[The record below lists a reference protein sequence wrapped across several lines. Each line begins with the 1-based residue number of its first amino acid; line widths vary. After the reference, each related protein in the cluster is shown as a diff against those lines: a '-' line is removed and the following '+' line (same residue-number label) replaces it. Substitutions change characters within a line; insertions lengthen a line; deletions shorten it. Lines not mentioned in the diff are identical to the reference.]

1 MRSIGCFATKRIVA
15 FFCCICLIL
24 TLFLSFIGVHTG
36 AEDLSDIPL
45 DTAKTIY
52 LYNIENKI
60 PIVEKNCDALIY
72 PASTVKI
79 MMGLV
84 AIEHLSDKLD
94 EKIAILPEM
103 LTSVVGQQCNWLTP
117 REYPTVRDLL
127 YHAICGGYNDAISII
142 AHVIS
147 GGEAAFVSLMNA
159 KAKDLGMTN
168 TIYTNATGVHD
179 PAMVTTAKD
188 VAALALAAY
197 KVPLYMEISSAQ
209 SYETEGLS
217 TKRDFANRNYL
228 MSKLRS
234 QRYYDKNCR
243 GINAGFTVQ
252 GGECVVTVAQYG
264 SLSYLSIV
272 MGGTTDINGNNSSYS
287 LTKKLTSWASKTFEY
302 KEVLKKSDIITELP
316 VEMASDNESVL
327 VVPESSMSFFLPK
340 SAAVGK
346 DITIDYTLTADS
358 LTAPVTEGTSV
369 GFISVIRDGEVLG
382 TVNLVTKFSVAKSEW
397 LYFLEWI
404 REITQ
409 SRVFIASVI
418 SGIIIT
424 IVYIVAKSAL
434 KASRSHN
441 HRTFR

>member
-1 MRSIGCFATKRIVA
+1 MRSTGCFATRRIVA
-15 FFCCICLIL
+15 FFCCVCLSL
-24 TLFLSFIGVHTG
+24 ALPLSFVGMYAG
-36 AEDLSDIPL
+36 AEELSDLPL

-60 PIVEKNCDALIY
+60 PIVEKNCDTLIY

-84 AIEHLSDKLD
+84 AIEHLADRLD
-94 EKIAILPEM
+94 EKTAILPEM

-117 REYPTVRDLL
+117 GEYPTVRDLL
-127 YHAICGGYNDAISII
+127 YHAICGGYNDAIAII
-142 AHVIS
+142 THIVS
-147 GGEAAFVSLMNA
+147 GGEAPFVSLMNA
-159 KAKDLGMTN
+159 RAKELGMSSTV
-168 TIYTNATGVHD
+168 YTNATGVHD
-179 PAMVTTAKD
+179 PTMVTTARD
-188 VAALALAAY
+188 VATLALAAY

-228 MSKLRS
+228 LSKLRS
-234 QRYYDKNCR
+234 QRYYDKHCR
-243 GINAGFTVQ
+243 GINAGYTIQ
-252 GGECVVTVAQYG
+252 GGECVVTVAQYA

-272 MGGTTDINGNNSSYS
+272 MGGTTDINGNNSSYN
-287 LTKKLTSWASKTFEY
+287 LTKKLTSWASKAFEY
-302 KEVLKKSDIITELP
+302 KEVLKKSNIIAELP

-340 SAAVGK
+340 SSEVGK
-346 DITIDYTLTADS
+346 DISIDYTLTVDS
-358 LTAPVTEGTSV
+358 LTAPVTEGTAV
-369 GFISVIRDGEVLG
+369 GFISVIKDGEVLG

-404 REITQ
+404 RGITE

-418 SGIIIT
+418 SGIVIT
-424 IVYIVAKSAL
+424 IVYIIAISAH
-434 KASRSHN
+434 KASKSRRHGK
-441 HRTFR
+441 FR

>member
-1 MRSIGCFATKRIVA
+1 MRSTGCFATRRIVA
-15 FFCCICLIL
+15 FFCCVCLCL
-24 TLFLSFIGVHTG
+24 ATLLPLVGVHAG
-36 AEDLSDIPL
+36 AEELSDLPL

-79 MMGLV
+79 MMGIV
-84 AIEHLSDKLD
+84 AIEHLASRLD
-94 EKIAILPEM
+94 ERITIKPEM

-117 REYPTVRDLL
+117 GEYPTARDLL
-127 YHAICGGYNDAISII
+127 YHAICGGYNDAIAII

-147 GGEAAFVSLMNA
+147 GGEAAFVSLMNERA
-159 KAKDLGMTN
+159 KTLGMTN
-168 TIYTNATGVHD
+168 TVYTNATGVHD
-179 PAMVTTAKD
+179 PAMVTTARD
-188 VAALALAAY
+188 VATLALAAY

-228 MSKLRS
+228 LSKLRS
-234 QRYYDKNCR
+234 QRYYNKLCR

-252 GGECVVTVAQYG
+252 GGECVVTVAQSG

-272 MGGTTDINGNNSSYS
+272 MGGMTDIDGNNSSYI
-287 LTKKLTSWASKTFEY
+287 LTNKLINFAFKTFEY
-302 KEVLKKSDIITELP
+302 KEVLKKGAIITELP
-316 VEMASDNESVL
+316 VEMAADNESVL
-327 VVPESSMSFFLPK
+327 VVSEGSMSFFLPK
-340 SAAVGK
+340 SAEVGK
-346 DITIDYTLTADS
+346 DITLDYTLTVDS

-397 LYFLEWI
+397 LYFLEWV
-404 REITQ
+404 RGITQ
-409 SRVFIASVI
+409 SRIFKASVI

-424 IVYIVAKSAL
+424 AAYIITRSAL
-434 KASRSHN
+434 KASKTRRHG
-441 HRTFR
+441 TFR

>member
-36 AEDLSDIPL
+36 AEELSDIPL

-117 REYPTVRDLL
+117 GEYPTVRDLL

-142 AHVIS
+142 AHIIS

-197 KVPLYMEISSAQ
+197 KVPLYMEITSEPNYTSQ
-209 SYETEGLS
+209 GLS
-217 TKRDFANRNYL
+217 KERHFTNRN
-228 MSKLRS
+228 KLITPRNKTKPV
-234 QRYYDKNCR
+234 YW
-243 GINAGFTVQ
+243 GLNAGYTIQ
-252 GGECVVTVAQYG
+252 GGECVVTVSKNGA
-264 SLSYLSIV
+264 LSYLSIV
-272 MGGTTDINGNNSSYS
+272 MGGTTDINGNNSAYTI
-287 LTKKLTSWASKTFEY
+287 TKKL
-302 KEVLKKSDIITELP
+302 KEFAFATYENKVVLKESSIICELP
-316 VEMASDNESVL
+316 VELASDNESVL